1 MPRVVGS
8 PDETHVSV
16 SWQLVAVI
24 ARVLADQGFELPEVN
39 DDEVLLIK
47 RHDVAVGC
55 SPGDAGMPDAGMS
68 DSGVID
74 AATDAG
80 ADADAGVDA
89 GVGDAGV
96 GDAGVGDAGTGCT
109 MIPGDAVT
117 MVVQPHFTTATM
129 PSRFAMLYVTP
140 SRPVVEVTYD
150 PFSPLR
156 SLTAPEHVV
165 EEVEVPD
172 PAYGRECRGYEGCGG
187 GNDDGCS
194 SYDPSPTWTPPG
206 YGGSD
211 HTDGGVV
218 VEMVGPYQ
226 VLRVHPTDRDE
237 LTRWLDQ
244 VGFEYDGADVDALAA
259 YIARDYHVVAVR
271 VAPTV
276 PDASLQ
282 GLAITWA
289 GSNLAIPAALN
300 AVSSTLTVYI
310 SADGTYAFPGA
321 QIRFSDT
328 TGSTYVTRNE
338 LHLTRST
345 SPDQDPIAVRQ
356 PQDLHF
362 HEVIR
367 ETVEVHVPVQVDCD
381 EPAHEDR
388 GCCSDC
394 NTHRRV
400 RLDMIV
406 LALAVMFV
414 IRRRRPS

>member
-1 MPRVVGS
+1 MSWR
-8 PDETHVSV
+8 V
-16 SWQLVAVI
+16 SWQLLAVI
-24 ARVLADQGFELPEVN
+24 ARILADQGFELPDVN
-39 DDEVLLIK
+39 EDEVLLIK

-55 SPGDAGMPDAGMS
+55 SPGDAGVTDGGITDAGSGATLDAALDGGLGDAGIDAGVVDAGM
-68 DSGVID
+68 
-74 AATDAG
+74 DAG
-80 ADADAGVDA
+80 SS
-89 GVGDAGV
+89 
-96 GDAGVGDAGTGCT
+96 CT

-117 MVVQPHFTTATM
+117 MVVQPHFSTVAM
-129 PSRFAMLYVTP
+129 PSRFAMLNVTP

-150 PFSPLR
+150 PFSSLR
-156 SLTAPEHVV
+156 SVTAPKHVV

-194 SYDPSPTWTPPG
+194 AYEPSPTYTPPG

-211 HTDGGVV
+211 TTDGGVV

-244 VGFEYDGADVDALAA
+244 VGFEYDVADVDALDA
-259 YIARDYHVVAVR
+259 YITRGYHVVAVR

-289 GSNLAIPAALN
+289 GSSLAIPAALN

-321 QIRFSDT
+321 QIKFSDY

-338 LHLTRST
+338 LHLTSST
-345 SPDQDPIAVRQ
+345 SPDQDPVAVRQ
-356 PQDLHF
+356 TPDLHYR
-362 HEVIR
+362 EVIKD
-367 ETVEVHVPVQVDCD
+367 TVYVHVPVQVDCD
-381 EPAHEDR
+381 EPEHEDR

-394 NTHRRV
+394 NTHRKV

-414 IRRRRPS
+414 IRRRRQSAIS